1 MSTKYV
7 YFFGAGKAD
16 GRADMK
22 DLLGGKGA
30 NLAEMT
36 NIGLPVPAGFTIT
49 TDVCTY
55 YYAHDRQY
63 PPELRSQVEAA
74 LRKTEEA
81 MGAKF
86 GDPRNPL
93 LVSCRSGARVSMPG
107 MMDTVLNIGLNEAT
121 LRGLIDKT
129 GNERFA
135 WDSYR
140 RFVQMYG
147 DVVLGLKP
155 TSKTEIDPFE
165 KILDEVKHARG
176 VKLDTELTTA
186 DLKDLVGRF
195 RRAVKERTGKDFP
208 DDPMEQMWQAVGA
221 VFGSWMN
228 DRAIVYRRQ
237 YGIPHEWGTAANICS
252 MVFGNMGDDSATGVA
267 FTRDPATGEKV
278 FYGEYLINAQGE
290 DVVAG
295 IRTPKKI
302 AELQKDMPD
311 VYRQLEDIRQ
321 KLERHYRDVQDI
333 EFTVQKGK
341 LWMLQTRNGKRTGF
355 AAVRFAVDMVQEGLI
370 TWEEAMSASRVP
382 PNDLDQLLQPIFDA
396 DAKRKAIAEGRLLAK
411 GINAG
416 PGAATGRI
424 KFFADDAEAHVA
436 KYGKPDAHGNRDPNG
451 RVILVRR
458 ETSPEDIRGMK
469 AADGILT
476 AFGGASSHAA
486 LVSRQM
492 GKVCVV
498 GCSALQIDYE
508 KGTVS
513 VGKTVLHEDDFI
525 SIDGFT
531 GEVSTG
537 QVATKPS
544 EVVQV
549 LVDKTLKPEQSRVY
563 QQYAQLME
571 QADRFRRLRVRT
583 NADKPDQASEAIAFG
598 AEGIGLCRTEHMF
611 FDHIAEFRR
620 MILSGDDRAKNEAR
634 KRLGLVSVF
643 VTGDY
648 KVTGEVERGKGE
660 KSVEPLITDR
670 EKALLEM
677 LRFQRE
683 DFEGIFRA
691 MKGRPVTVR
700 TLDPPLHEFLPDPS
714 KEKSAQDYRKKVAEV
729 ARQLGVSPEAV
740 EQHIEDLHEANPM
753 LGFRGC
759 RLGIVY
765 PEITAMQCRALLEAA
780 CNVQKAGV
788 EVHPE
793 IMVPLVGF
801 PSELRSQAQMVHEI
815 AKHVFAEKGVTVEYL
830 VGTMIELPR
839 ACVAADRIVRPGGA
853 RFFSF
858 GTNDLTQTGLG
869 MSRDDYGPFI
879 TRYLE
884 GDLVPRDPF
893 QTIDFEGVGRL
904 MELGV
909 ERGRKEDPKLKI
921 GICGEHGGDPDSVK
935 FCHRIGLDYVSCSP
949 RRVPIARLAAA
960 QAALEKK

>member
-1 MSTKYV
+1 MSKYV
-7 YFFGAGKAD
+7 YFFGSGKAE

-22 DLLGGKGA
+22 ELLGGKGA

-49 TDVCTY
+49 TEVCTY
-55 YYAHDRQY
+55 FYANDHQY
-63 PPELRSQVEAA
+63 PKGFREEVEAA
-74 LRKTEEA
+74 LAKTEAA

-86 GDPRNPL
+86 GDPKNPL

-121 LRGLIDKT
+121 LRGLIEKT

-155 TSKTEIDPFE
+155 QDKHEVDPFE
-165 KILDEVKHARG
+165 AIMEEVKHAKG
-176 VKLDTELTTA
+176 VRLDTELGVA
-186 DLKDLVGRF
+186 ELKDLVKRF
-195 RRAVKERTGKDFP
+195 KKAVKDRTGKDFP
-208 DDPMEQMWQAVGA
+208 DDAREQMYQAISA

-228 DRAIVYRRQ
+228 DRAVVYRRQ
-237 YGIPHEWGTAANICS
+237 YGYPHEWGTASSICS
-252 MVFGNMGDDSATGVA
+252 MVFGNMGDDCCTGVA

-302 AELQKDMPD
+302 AELQKDMPE
-311 VYRQLEDIRQ
+311 VYRQLEDIRG
-321 KLERHYRDVQDI
+321 KLEKHYRDVQDI

-355 AAVRFAVDMVQEGLI
+355 AGVRFAVDMVHEGLI
-370 TWEEAMSASRVP
+370 SKDEALSASRIP
-382 PNDLDQLLQPIFDA
+382 PDDLNQLLQPIFDPE
-396 DAKRKAIAEGRLLAK
+396 AKRKAIAAGQLLAK

-424 KFFADDAEAHVA
+424 KFHAEDAEAWVH
-436 KYGKPDAHGNRDPNG
+436 KHGKPDAHGNRDANG

-458 ETSPEDIRGMK
+458 ETSPEDIRGMQ

-498 GCSALQIDYE
+498 GCGALQIDYA
-508 KGTVS
+508 KGTVG
-513 VGKTVLHEDDFI
+513 VGDKVLKDGDYI

-531 GEVSTG
+531 GEVIAG
-537 QVATKPS
+537 QVAAKPS

-549 LVDKTLKPEQSRVY
+549 LIDKTLKPEQSKVY
-563 QQYAQLME
+563 QQFAELMGW
-571 QADRFRRLRVRT
+571 ADAVRKLKIRT
-583 NADKPDQASEAIAFG
+583 NADKPDQAEQAVAFG

-611 FDHIAEFRR
+611 FDHIDAMRE
-620 MILSGDDRAKNEAR
+620 MILADTADDRK
-634 KRLGLVSVF
+634 
-643 VTGDY
+643 
-648 KVTGEVERGKGE
+648 
-660 KSVEPLITDR
+660 
-670 EKALLEM
+670 KALAKL
-677 LRFQRE
+677 LPFQRE
-683 DFEGIFRA
+683 DFAGLFRA
-691 MKGRPVTVR
+691 MKGRPVTIR
-700 TLDPPLHEFLPDPS
+700 TLDPPLHEFLPQEERAQADLAKKMGVPAEKIS
-714 KEKSAQDYRKKVAEV
+714 KRVKE
-729 ARQLGVSPEAV
+729 
-740 EQHIEDLHEANPM
+740 LHELNPM

-765 PEITAMQCRALLEAA
+765 PEITEMQCRAIFEAA
-780 CNVQKAGV
+780 CDVQKSGV
-788 EVHPE
+788 AVEPE
-793 IMVPLVGF
+793 IMIPLVGF
-801 PSELRSQAQMVHEI
+801 LPELKAQARITHET
-815 AKHVFAEKGVTVEYL
+815 AKMVFAEKGVDVPYL

-839 ACVAADRIVRPGGA
+839 ACVVADQIA
-853 RFFSF
+853 KEAEFFSF
-858 GTNDLTQTGLG
+858 GTNDLTQTTLG
-869 MSRDDYGPFI
+869 MSRDDYGTFI
-879 TRYLE
+879 RAYLE
-884 GDLVPRDPF
+884 HDIVPKDPF
-893 QTIDFEGVGRL
+893 QVIDFDGVGGL
-904 MELGV
+904 MKQAV
-909 ERGRKEDPKLKI
+909 EKGRATRPELKI
-921 GICGEHGGDPDSVK
+921 GICGEHGGEPESVR
-935 FCHRIGLDYVSCSP
+935 FCHRIGLNYVSCSP
-949 RRVPIARLAAA
+949 YRVPIARLAAA
-960 QAALEKK
+960 QAALAK

>member
-1 MSTKYV
+1 MSKYV
-7 YFFGAGKAD
+7 YFFGAGKAE

-49 TDVCTY
+49 TEVCNY
-55 YYAHDRQY
+55 YYDHDRKY
-63 PPELRSQVEAA
+63 PPELKTEVDAA
-74 LRKTEEA
+74 LKKTEEA
-81 MGAKF
+81 MGARF

-107 MMDTVLNIGLNEAT
+107 MMDTVLNIGLNEGT
-121 LRGLIDKT
+121 LRGLIEKT

-140 RFVQMYG
+140 RFVQMFG

-155 TSKTEIDPFE
+155 QSKTEIDPFE
-165 KILDEVKHARG
+165 HIMDELKHAKG
-176 VKLDTELTTA
+176 VRLDTELTTS
-186 DLKDLVGRF
+186 DLQELVKRF
-195 RRAVKERTGKDFP
+195 KKAVKERTGKDFP
-208 DDPMEQMWQAVGA
+208 EDPHEQMWQAVGA

-237 YGIPHEWGTAANICS
+237 YGFPHEWGTAANICS
-252 MVFGNMGDDSATGVA
+252 MVFGNMGDDSGTGVA

-302 AELQKDMPD
+302 AELAKDMPP
-311 VYRQLEDIRQ
+311 VYHQLEDIRN

-333 EFTVQKGK
+333 EFTIQKGK

-370 TWEEAMSASRVP
+370 SKQEALSVSRIP
-382 PNDLDQLLQPIFDA
+382 PDDLNQLLQPIFDP
-396 DAKRKAIAEGRLLAK
+396 DAKRKAKVIAK

-416 PGAATGRI
+416 PGAATGKI
-424 KFFADDAEAHVA
+424 KFFADDAEEYVH
-436 KYGKPDAHGNRDPNG
+436 KHGPG
-451 RVILVRR
+451 VLLVRR
-458 ETSPEDIRGMK
+458 ETSPEDIRGMQ
-469 AADGILT
+469 AASGILT

-498 GCSALQIDYE
+498 GCQELQIDYVKRTVTV
-508 KGTVS
+508 KGKVY
-513 VGKTVLHEDDFI
+513 KEDDYI

-531 GEVSTG
+531 GEVMEG
-537 QVATKPS
+537 LVATKPS

-549 LVDKTLKPEQSRVY
+549 LIAKTMKPEESRVY
-563 QQYAQLME
+563 QQFAELMKW
-571 QADRFRRLRVRT
+571 ADEVRKLRIRT
-583 NADKPDQASEAIAFG
+583 NADNPTDAARALAFG

-611 FDHIAEFRR
+611 FEGDRIKAMRE
-620 MILSGDDRAKNEAR
+620 MILAD
-634 KRLGLVSVF
+634 
-643 VTGDY
+643 
-648 KVTGEVERGKGE
+648 
-660 KSVEPLITDR
+660 SVEGR
-670 EKALLEM
+670 RKALAKL
-677 LRFQRE
+677 LPYQRQ
-683 DFEGIFRA
+683 DFFGIFKT
-691 MKGRPVTVR
+691 MDGHPVTIR
-700 TLDPPLHEFLPDPS
+700 TLDPPLHEFLPHDDKGQEEMAREMGVS
-714 KEKSAQDYRKKVAEV
+714 KEVVANRV
-729 ARQLGVSPEAV
+729 KG
-740 EQHIEDLHEANPM
+740 LHEFNPM

-765 PEITAMQCRALLEAA
+765 PEITEMQARAIFEAA
-780 CNVQKAGV
+780 CDAAKQGAKV
-788 EVHPE
+788 EPE
-793 IMVPLVGF
+793 VMIPLVAF
-801 PSELRSQAQMVHEI
+801 LPELKAQAKIVRDTAE
-815 AKHVFAEKGVTVEYL
+815 KVFAEKGTRVNYL

-839 ACVAADRIVRPGGA
+839 ACVAADQIA
-853 RFFSF
+853 KEAQFFSF

-869 MSRDDYGPFI
+869 MSRDDYGSFI
-879 TRYLE
+879 RHYLE
-884 GDLVPRDPF
+884 KDLVPRDPF
-893 QTIDFEGVGRL
+893 QTIDFDGVGEL
-904 MELGV
+904 MKLGV
-909 ERGRKEDPKLKI
+909 QRGRSARVDLKI

-935 FCHRIGLDYVSCSP
+935 FCHKIGLNYVSCSP
-949 RRVPIARLAAA
+949 FRVPIARLAAA
-960 QAALEKK
+960 QAALGK